1 MYKTIWLFISLALV
15 VIAGCA
21 SCYSSAG
28 KQAEKLVTPKT
39 VTLKYDDGTMEG
51 KRSMAGS
58 GHAVLFSKP
67 AGEWYLTKVQIYG
80 SRYGYPQA
88 PRENF
93 RIYVCDIDMNVIQ
106 EVEAPYSRFQ
116 RGVWRWVFVNI
127 PRVKVPDEFYLC
139 VSFNPTQTKGVYV
152 GIDESVIESHSKNAL
167 PSSHLEDV
175 RGKFDWMLRAVLS
188 GNTGGA
194 ASPQRLTTE

>member
-1 MYKTIWLFISLALV
+1 VEEPATL
-15 VIAGCA
+15 
-21 SCYSSAG
+21 
-28 KQAEKLVTPKT
+28 KT

-58 GHAVLFSKP
+58 GHAILFSKP
-67 AGEWYLTKVQIYG
+67 VGEWYLTKVHIYG

-93 RIYVCDIDMNVIQ
+93 KIYVCDIDMNVIK

-116 RGVWRWVFVNI
+116 RGVRRWVFVDI
-127 PRVKVPDEFYLC
+127 PRIKIPDEFYIC

-152 GIDESVIESHSKNAL
+152 GVDENITESHSKNAL
-167 PSSHLEDV
+167 PSSHLEDI
-175 RGKFDWMLRAVLS
+175 RGKFDWMIRAVLS
-188 GNTGGA
+188 GNPGGVA
-194 ASPQRLTTE
+194 K